1 MARLRTPSDSVGPI
15 VPGARSAWAELRED
29 PALFVRNRPQVL
41 LIPLVFVVFVGSW
54 EWVVRDWY
62 IPGFMVPAPS
72 MVAGA
77 LARGVRS
84 GLYLANFWVTLCEA
98 LVGFVIAAVAGT
110 MLGAVIAQF
119 RVMEQTFY
127 PYLVALQTLPKI
139 AIAPLI
145 IVWFGFGISSKI
157 VIAATVA
164 FFPVLVNV
172 IVGLKTIDP
181 AKLDL
186 MRSLRASRWQT
197 FRLVTFPNALPFVF
211 AGLDIAIV
219 FSVLGAIVGEF
230 VGAQKGLGN
239 LILQFNF
246 SLDIAGVFA
255 VLILLSVMGVA
266 LHLIMQAVQKHVI
279 FWAEP
284 DETISA

>member
-1 MARLRTPSDSVGPI
+1 MPTGR
-15 VPGARSAWAELRED
+15 AEMLEETLEPPTSWRRELAEN
-29 PALFVRNRPQVL
+29 PRGFIAARPQVI
-41 LIPLVFVVFVGSW
+41 LIPLVFVVFVGLW
-54 EWVVRDWY
+54 EWVVRRFDVPAF
-62 IPGFMVPAPS
+62 IAPAPS
-72 MVAGA
+72 AV
-77 LARGVRS
+77 LASLIGGLRS
-84 GLYLANFWVTLCEA
+84 RLYLEHFGVTLYETI
-98 LVGFVIAAVAGT
+98 LGFLIASVSGIVT
-110 MLGAVIAQF
+110 GAVIAQF
-119 RVMEQTFY
+119 RLVEQTVY

-157 VIAATVA
+157 IIAAMVG

-172 IVGLKTIDP
+172 IVGLKTIDQS
-181 AKLDL
+181 KLDL
-186 MRSLRASRWQT
+186 MRSLDATRWQT
-197 FRLVTFPNALPFVF
+197 FRLVKFPNALPFVF

-230 VGAQKGLGN
+230 VGAQRGLGN

-246 SLDIAGVFA
+246 NLDIAGVFA

-266 LHLIMQAVQKHVI
+266 LHLLMQAIQRRVI

-284 DETISA
+284 DQVIGA

>member
-1 MARLRTPSDSVGPI
+1 LSDRLH
-15 VPGARSAWAELRED
+15 
-29 PALFVRNRPQVL
+29 FV
-41 LIPLVFVVFVGSW
+41 LIPLVFVVFVGAW
-54 EWVVRDWY
+54 EWVVRAWS
-62 IPGFMVPAPS
+62 IQAFLVPAPS
-72 MVAGA
+72 TVATA

-84 GLYLANFWVTLCEA
+84 GLYLDNFWVTLCEA
-98 LVGFVIAAVAGT
+98 LLGFVIAGVTGIV
-110 MLGAVIAQF
+110 LGAVIAQF
-119 RVMEQTFY
+119 RLLERTFY

-145 IVWFGFGISSKI
+145 IVWFGFGMSSKVI
-157 VIAATVA
+157 VAATVA

-211 AGLDIAIV
+211 AGLDIAVV

-284 DETISA
+284 EETISA

>member
-15 VPGARSAWAELRED
+15 VPGARSSWAELRED

-41 LIPLVFVVFVGSW
+41 LIPLVFVVFIGSW
-54 EWVVRDWY
+54 EWVVRAWN
-62 IPGFMVPAPS
+62 IPDFLVPAPS
-72 MVAGA
+72 TVAGA
-77 LARGVRS
+77 LWRGVRS
-84 GLYLANFWVTLCEA
+84 GLYVAHFWVTLSEA
-98 LVGFVIAAVAGT
+98 LLGFVIAAVAGIA
-110 MLGAVIAQF
+110 LGAVIAQF

-145 IVWFGFGISSKI
+145 IVWFGFGISSKVI
-157 VIAATVA
+157 IAATVA

-284 DETISA
+284 DEIISA

>member
-1 MARLRTPSDSVGPI
+1 MTPPQRSV
-15 VPGARSAWAELRED
+15 WAELGEA
-29 PALFVRNRPQVL
+29 PGAFVRSRPHIV
-41 LIPLVFVVFVGSW
+41 LIPLVFVLFVAAW
-54 EWVVRDWY
+54 EWAVRFWS
-62 IPGFMVPAPS
+62 IPNFLVPAPS
-72 MVAGA
+72 TVAGA
-77 LARGVRS
+77 LTRGVRS
-84 GLYLANFWVTLCEA
+84 GLYLSHLWVTLYEA
-98 LVGFVIAAVAGT
+98 LLGFFIAAAAGII
-110 MLGAVIAQF
+110 LGAVIAQF

-157 VIAATVA
+157 IIAATVA

-172 IVGLKTIDP
+172 IVGLKTIDA

-230 VGAQKGLGN
+230 VGAQRGLGN

-255 VLILLSVMGVA
+255 VLILLSAMGVA
-266 LHLIMQAVQKHVI
+266 LHLIMQAVQKRII

-284 DETISA
+284 EEIINA

>member
-1 MARLRTPSDSVGPI
+1 MDRVSGKDFA
-15 VPGARSAWAELRED
+15 ED
-29 PALFVRNRPQVL
+29 PILYVRARPHAV
-41 LIPLVFVVFVGSW
+41 LIPLVFVAFVGLW
-54 EWVVRDWY
+54 EWGVRAWK
-62 IPGFMVPAPS
+62 IPPFLVPAPS
-72 MVAGA
+72 TVATA
-77 LARGVRS
+77 LVNGITS
-84 GLYLANFWVTLCEA
+84 GLYVSNVWVTLSEA
-98 LVGFVIAAVAGT
+98 LLGFLIAGVTGILLGT
-110 MLGAVIAQF
+110 LIAQW
-119 RVMEQTFY
+119 RLVEQTFY

-145 IVWFGFGISSKI
+145 IVWFGFGISSKV

-164 FFPVLVNV
+164 LFPVLVNV
-172 IVGLKTIDP
+172 IVGLKTIDQ

-186 MRSLRASRWQT
+186 MRSLKASRWQT

-230 VGAQKGLGN
+230 VGAQHGLGN

-246 SLDIAGVFA
+246 GLDIAGVFA
-255 VLILLSVMGVA
+255 VLIVLSLMGVA
-266 LHLIMQAVQKHVI
+266 LHLVMQAIQKRVI

-284 DETISA
+284 DQVIGA